1 MRNAPAGTVPCGF
14 IAGTRVH
21 TDRGL
26 VPIEDIRIGD
36 RVLSRS
42 QEARWRPLERMW
54 NAFVLREDPARPE
67 ESGVLTLKRVVRTFV
82 HRERPIRQISYSRVD
97 QRLRVSSLFGT
108 DFHPFR
114 VEGTG
119 WTAAGHL
126 EPGQFLQLADGTRG
140 VVQFNLPV
148 TRTKRPGV
156 GWTPHDEWSDEGTE
170 TDFSGPQ
177 KVVAMNVARDPEIAT
192 RADRR
197 LKVTT
202 FDLEVEDGHPFHVG
216 SDGIQVLGE
225 GAGRR

>member
-1 MRNAPAGTVPCGF
+1 MRNVPAGAVPCGF

-21 TDRGL
+21 TERGL
-26 VPIEDIRIGD
+26 VAIEDIAIGD
-36 RVLSRS
+36 RILSRS

-54 NAFVLREDPARPE
+54 NAFACREGTPRPE
-67 ESGVLTLKRVVRTFV
+67 ASGVLTLKRVVRTFV
-82 HRERPIRQISYSRVD
+82 HRERPIRQVSYSRED
-97 QRLRVSSLFGT
+97 QPSHVVSLFGT
-108 DFHPFR
+108 DFHQIW
-114 VEGTG
+114 VEGAG

-126 EPGQFLQLADGTRG
+126 EAGQCLQLADGTRG
-140 VVQFNLPV
+140 VVRFNLPV

-156 GWTPHDEWSDEGTE
+156 GWTPHDDWSDEGTE

-197 LKVTT
+197 LKVTL

-216 SDGIQVLGE
+216 GDGIRVQ
-225 GAGRR
+225 GARGR